1 MSPCVSSG
9 TQPEV
14 HLIKSK
20 LLESIGQIISFGC
33 LVLKGRAQKDVFETA
48 MFEEKCFKR

>member
-14 HLIKSK
+14 HLIKNE
-20 LLESIGQIISFGC
+20 LLESIRQIFSFAR
-33 LVLKGRAQKDVFETA
+33 LVLIGRAQKDVFEA
-48 MFEEKCFKR
+48 EMFEEKCFKR

>member
-14 HLIKSK
+14 HLIKNE
-20 LLESIGQIISFGC
+20 LLESIRQIISLAC

-48 MFEEKCFKR
+48 VFEEKMF